1 MTRVAAAGAAA
12 LRVLGGTDVRGATP
26 GGAHGPGT
34 VPGGAHLRDAP
45 AVFADLRGAVPGGTH
60 LTGAAPVAGHLPGAR
75 AALAG
80 PAYAT
85 GPYPLLVLAAT
96 TAALIL
102 GVWGLHAWRGGRAD
116 RAALV
121 ERLAGDPGHGPRR
134 ASFSGLDRRVR
145 GYAWGRRLE
154 GRLAATGTELTPG
167 QFTAAFAGVVLVA
180 WLLAAVILAP
190 FFGPIAALLAG
201 WAAYS
206 FLSWRRRV
214 RTERFIAQ
222 LPDLAR
228 VLANATQAGLALRTA
243 VSMAAD
249 ELDAP
254 AGEELKQVADAMAL
268 GHSVEDALG
277 ELQGRLPSRE
287 LIVLVSTLVLSSR
300 AGGSVVESLRNL
312 TVTLEER
319 KETRREVRTQMS
331 QVTVTAYAVPVIGI
345 GSLLLLDRIMPG
357 SLGAMTGSNIG
368 RICVLISLALYVI
381 GFALIRRM
389 SRIDV

>member
-1 MTRVAAAGAAA
+1 MTRPATTA
-12 LRVLGGTDVRGATP
+12 LGS
-26 GGAHGPGT
+26 
-34 VPGGAHLRDAP
+34 
-45 AVFADLRGAVPGGTH
+45 
-60 LTGAAPVAGHLPGAR
+60 
-75 AALAG
+75 G
-80 PAYAT
+80 PAWAT
-85 GPYPLLVLAAT
+85 GPYPLLVILLT
-96 TAALIL
+96 TVALVL

-121 ERLAGDPGHGPRR
+121 ERLAGDPGRGPHRP
-134 ASFSGLDRRVR
+134 AFSGLDRRVR
-145 GYAWGRRLE
+145 GYAWGKRLE
-154 GRLAATGTELTPG
+154 GRLAATGTDLTPG
-167 QFTAAFAGVVLVA
+167 QFTAAFAGVVAAA
-180 WLLAAVILAP
+180 WLLAALILAP
-190 FFGPIAALLAG
+190 FFGPIAALIAA

-214 RTERFIAQ
+214 RTERLIAQ

-277 ELQGRLPSRE
+277 ELQQRLPSRE

-331 QVTVTAYAVPVIGI
+331 QVTVTAYAIPVMGI
-345 GSLLLLDRIMPG
+345 GSLLLLDRVMPG
-357 SLGAMTGSNIG
+357 SLGALTGSNLG
-368 RICVLISLALYVI
+368 RICVLISLSLYVV
-381 GFALIRRM
+381 GFMLIRRM
-389 SRIDV
+389 SRTDV

>member
-1 MTRVAAAGAAA
+1 MNRPPELLAAGRDFAA
-12 LRVLGGTDVRGATP
+12 
-26 GGAHGPGT
+26 
-34 VPGGAHLRDAP
+34 
-45 AVFADLRGAVPGGTH
+45 
-60 LTGAAPVAGHLPGAR
+60 
-75 AALAG
+75 
-80 PAYAT
+80 
-85 GPYPLLVLAAT
+85 GPYPALVVAAT
-96 TAALIL
+96 CLALVL
-102 GVWGLHAWRGGRAD
+102 GVWGLSAWWGGRAD

-121 ERLAGDPGHGPRR
+121 ERLVGDGGSGPRR
-134 ASFSGLDRRVR
+134 PPFAGLDRRVR
-145 GYAWGRRLE
+145 RYAWGRRLA
-154 GRLAATGTELTPG
+154 GRLAATGTNLTPG
-167 QFTAAFAGVVLVA
+167 QFTASVAGVVAGSWIV
-180 WLLAAVILAP
+180 AAVVLAP
-190 FFGPIAALLAG
+190 FFGPIAAILAG
-201 WAAYS
+201 WAGYS
-206 FLSWRRRV
+206 FLEWRRRV
-214 RTERFIAQ
+214 RNERFIAQ
-222 LPDLAR
+222 LPELAR

-243 VSMAAD
+243 VSMAAE
-249 ELDAP
+249 ELEAP

-277 ELQGRLPSRE
+277 ELQQRLPSRE

-357 SLGAMTGSNIG
+357 SLGALTGSNVG
-368 RICVLISLALYVI
+368 RVCVLISLALYIV

>member
-1 MTRVAAAGAAA
+1 MTR
-12 LRVLGGTDVRGATP
+12 
-26 GGAHGPGT
+26 
-34 VPGGAHLRDAP
+34 
-45 AVFADLRGAVPGGTH
+45 
-60 LTGAAPVAGHLPGAR
+60 
-75 AALAG
+75 LAG
-80 PAYAT
+80 PAAHAVPWAGT
-85 GPYPLLVLAAT
+85 GHLLPGGFPGGGLPAAAPVPRAGTVSAAPAFAAGPYPLLVLVVT
-96 TAALIL
+96 TVALVL

-121 ERLAGDPGHGPRR
+121 DRLAGDFEPAAHR
-134 ASFSGLDRRVR
+134 ASFAALDRRVR
-145 GYAWGRRLE
+145 GYAWGRTLE
-154 GRLAATGTELTPG
+154 SRLAATGSDLTPG
-167 QFTAAFAGVVLVA
+167 QFTAGFAGVVLAA
-180 WLLAAVILAP
+180 WLLAAIVLAP
-190 FFGPIAALLAG
+190 FFGPIAAVLAG
-201 WAAYS
+201 WTAYS

-249 ELDAP
+249 ELEAP

-268 GHSVEDALG
+268 GHSVEDALA
-277 ELQGRLPSRE
+277 ELQQRLPSRE
-287 LIVLVSTLVLSSR
+287 LVVLVSTLVLSSR

-331 QVTVTAYAVPVIGI
+331 QVTLTAYSVPVIGI

-357 SLGAMTGSNIG
+357 SLSAMTGSNLG
-368 RICVLISLALYVI
+368 RICVLIALGLYVV

>member
-1 MTRVAAAGAAA
+1 MIPP
-12 LRVLGGTDVRGATP
+12 DTP
-26 GGAHGPGT
+26 G
-34 VPGGAHLRDAP
+34 VPLAAP
-45 AVFADLRGAVPGGTH
+45 AFAS
-60 LTGAAPVAGHLPGAR
+60 
-75 AALAG
+75 
-80 PAYAT
+80 
-85 GPYPLLVLAAT
+85 GPYPLLVVLLST
-96 TAALIL
+96 VALVL

-121 ERLAGDPGHGPRR
+121 ERLAGADGQGSGGHQP
-134 ASFSGLDRRVR
+134 SFAALDRRVR
-145 GYAWGRRLE
+145 GYAWGRRLA
-154 GRLAATGTELTPG
+154 GRLAATGTTMTPG
-167 QFTAAFAGVVLVA
+167 QFTAAVAGLVA
-180 WLLAAVILAP
+180 GAWLAAALVLAP
-190 FFGPIAALLAG
+190 FFGPFAALMAAWAG
-201 WAAYS
+201 YS
-206 FLSWRRRV
+206 FLEWRRRI

-243 VSMAAD
+243 VSLAAD

-254 AGEELKQVADAMAL
+254 AGEELKQVSDAMAL
-268 GHSVEDALG
+268 GHSVEDALA
-277 ELQGRLPSRE
+277 ELQQRLPSRE

-331 QVTVTAYAVPVIGI
+331 QITVTAYAVPVIGL
-345 GSLLLLDRIMPG
+345 GSLLLIDRIMPG
-357 SLGAMTGSNIG
+357 SLSAMTGSNVG
-368 RICVLISLALYVI
+368 RVCVLISLVLYVI

>member
-1 MTRVAAAGAAA
+1 MTAPHAAMTPPAHQVIDAYGPSAPHHGRVPLA
-12 LRVLGGTDVRGATP
+12 
-26 GGAHGPGT
+26 
-34 VPGGAHLRDAP
+34 AP
-45 AVFADLRGAVPGGTH
+45 AFAS
-60 LTGAAPVAGHLPGAR
+60 
-75 AALAG
+75 
-80 PAYAT
+80 
-85 GPYPLLVLAAT
+85 GPYPLLVLLLSAV
-96 TAALIL
+96 ALVL
-102 GVWGLHAWRGGRAD
+102 GVWGLHAWSGGKAD

-121 ERLAGDPGHGPRR
+121 ERLAGGEGGDGRGSQAPF
-134 ASFSGLDRRVR
+134 AALDRRVR
-145 GYAWGRRLE
+145 RYAWGRRLA
-154 GRLAATGTELTPG
+154 GRLAATGTNLTPG
-167 QFTAAFAGVVLVA
+167 QFTAAVAGLVA
-180 WLLAAVILAP
+180 AAWLVAALVLAP
-190 FFGPIAALLAG
+190 FFGPIAALI
-201 WAAYS
+201 AAWTGYS
-206 FLSWRRRV
+206 YLEWRRKV
-214 RTERFIAQ
+214 RNERFIAQ

-243 VSMAAD
+243 VALAAD

-277 ELQGRLPSRE
+277 ELQQRLPSRE

-331 QVTVTAYAVPVIGI
+331 QITVTAYAVPVMGL
-345 GSLLLLDRIMPG
+345 GSLLLIDRIMPG
-357 SLGAMTGSNIG
+357 AVSAMTGSTVG
-368 RICVLISLALYVI
+368 RICVLISLGLYVV

>member
-1 MTRVAAAGAAA
+1 MSSATMA
-12 LRVLGGTDVRGATP
+12 LSVLGV
-26 GGAHGPGT
+26 
-34 VPGGAHLRDAP
+34 
-45 AVFADLRGAVPGGTH
+45 
-60 LTGAAPVAGHLPGAR
+60 TGL
-75 AALAG
+75 AL
-80 PAYAT
+80 
-85 GPYPLLVLAAT
+85 L
-96 TAALIL
+96 L
-102 GVWGLHAWRGGRAD
+102 GVWGLHAWAGGRAD

-121 ERLAGDPGHGPRR
+121 DRLAEVPAGRR
-134 ASFSGLDRRVR
+134 SAVAFSGLDRRVR
-145 GYAWGRRLE
+145 TTRWGRRLA
-154 GRLAATGTELTPG
+154 GRLAATGTDLTPG
-167 QFTAAFAGVVLVA
+167 QFTAAAVGVVGGAWLVA
-180 WLLAAVILAP
+180 DVVLAP
-190 FFGPIAALLAG
+190 FFGPIAALLAA
-201 WAAYS
+201 WAVSS
-206 FLSWRRRV
+206 FLGWRRRV

-254 AGEELKQVADAMAL
+254 AGEELRKVADAMAL
-268 GHSVEDALG
+268 GHSIEDALE
-277 ELQGRLPSRE
+277 ELRERLPSRE
-287 LIVLVSTLVLSSR
+287 LVVLVSTLVLSSR

-319 KETRREVRTQMS
+319 KETRREIRTQMS

-357 SLGAMTGSNIG
+357 SLGAMTGSGAG
-368 RICVLISLALYVI
+368 RIAVVVALGLYVV